1 MIRQLGRPGALGVFV
16 VLLAAGIGCDNSK
29 NLSTTCVSSSNC
41 NAAQGYVCC
50 DGQCAQAA
58 SCAACASPP
67 MDVTGDWQWEYICK
81 DVSGSCPVRTVSTT
95 MTIASS
101 GVAVTVTPAGEDP
114 LGGSV
119 CNDTVSWAEAVVG
132 GSDIGCFT
140 FNAAVDQ
147 FNQRSWADNGNRLCA
162 GVGARV
168 GTALPP
174 IPTCADLTGNFFVCP
189 AAPPAAP

>member
-1 MIRQLGRPGALGVFV
+1 MLGVFLV
-16 VLLAAGIGCDNSK
+16 FLAAGIGCDNS
-29 NLSTTCVSSSNC
+29 NNSSTTCINSGSC
-41 NAAQGYVCC
+41 NAAQGYICC

-58 SCAACASPP
+58 TCATCASPP
-67 MDVTGDWQWEYICK
+67 VDVTGDWQWEYICK
-81 DVSGSCPVRTVSTT
+81 ASNGSCPIKTVSTT
-95 MTIASS
+95 MAITSS
-101 GVAVTVTPAGEDP
+101 GVAVTMTPVGEDT
-114 LGGSV
+114 LGGSI
-119 CNDTVSWAEAVVG
+119 CNDTVPWAEAVVG

-140 FNAAVDQ
+140 FNAAVNQ